1 VRHGSSWRF
10 RRGLSPVHPDFFP
23 FISSNSFFV
32 DPLSSYKQ
40 KDNLVALSGALGL
53 KTLATIHELIMQ
65 IKSHLN
71 VHPKVQQNAHFSKL
85 FLPTQQHQV
94 DNGLM
99 INSVEME

>member
-1 VRHGSSWRF
+1 MWHRSSWRF
-10 RRGLSPVHPDFFP
+10 RQGLSPVHSDFFP

-40 KDNLVALSGALGL
+40 KDDLVALSGVLGL
-53 KTLATIHELIMQ
+53 KTLATVHKLITQ

-71 VHPKVQQNAHFSKL
+71 THPKVQQNAHFSGL
-85 FLPTQQHQV
+85 FLPTRRCQA

>member
-1 VRHGSSWRF
+1 VCS
-10 RRGLSPVHPDFFP
+10 DFFP

-40 KDNLVALSGALGL
+40 KDNLVALSGVLGL
-53 KTLATIHELIMQ
+53 KTVATIHKLITQ

-71 VHPKVQQNAHFSKL
+71 AHPKVQQNAHFSGL
-85 FLPTQQHQV
+85 FLPTRWRQA
-94 DNGLM
+94 DNGL